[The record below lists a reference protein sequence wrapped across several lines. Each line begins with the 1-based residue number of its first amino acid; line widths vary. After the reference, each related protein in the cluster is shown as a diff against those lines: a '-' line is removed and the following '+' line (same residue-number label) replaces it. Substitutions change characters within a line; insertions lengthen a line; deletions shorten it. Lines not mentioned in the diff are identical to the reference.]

1 MLHDAHV
8 SGTPGRPPWI
18 FPTRMLNL
26 SASVMLGY
34 VSHLARIDVG
44 EHAYGA
50 RGVAMLRKGTA
61 KKVTI
66 FVNEDTQHHFGSLCE
81 AILTFLL
88 HKGVSG
94 ATATRAMAGFG
105 AHHVIHTT
113 KIEVLT
119 EHLPI
124 RIEFIESA
132 EKVDELMPTLYDMV
146 TDGVIEVQDTN
157 VVKVANKERPAPPKG
172 PHMEMR
178 GTARLMRIY
187 MGESDKWQGEPLY
200 EAILKRLRLMDI
212 AGATVYRGILGYG
225 VKGHTHKSGRLPFS
239 LDLPVMISVVDTDE
253 KLAPA
258 INEIESMM
266 QDGLIVLSNVDVI
279 RLLHSRPATDSA
291 HANG

>member
-1 MLHDAHV
+1 MLQ
-8 SGTPGRPPWI
+8 
-18 FPTRMLNL
+18 
-26 SASVMLGY
+26 
-34 VSHLARIDVG
+34 
-44 EHAYGA
+44 
-50 RGVAMLRKGTA
+50 KGTA

-66 FVNEDTQHHFGSLCE
+66 FINEDTQRHFGSLCD
-81 AILTFLL
+81 AIMEFLL

-94 ATATRAMAGFG
+94 ATATRAVAGFG
-105 AHHVIHTT
+105 AHRVIHTP
-113 KIEVLT
+113 KIELLA
-119 EHLPI
+119 EHLPV

-132 EKVDELMPTLYDMV
+132 GKVDEIMPTLYDMV

-172 PHMEMR
+172 PHTEMR

-225 VKGHTHKSGRLPFS
+225 AKGHTHKSRWFS
-239 LDLPVMISVVDTDE
+239 HDLPIMISVIDSEENLT
-253 KLAPA
+253 KATK
-258 INEIESMM
+258 EIECMM
-266 QDGLIVLSNVDVI
+266 QDGIIVFSDVDVI
-279 RLLHSRPATDSA
+279 RLVHSRPATESS